1 MPEQIGKCM
10 NMPLNRGKC
19 IFLQRRCDVCDGMV
33 VRRLKDTSS
42 FIIIAQG
49 KTLCIGASLPSS
61 RTEASVGHSMPT
73 GQRLLDGDFG
83 MLVPVSLKIYTLH
96 IAVFDRFAEVIL

>member
-1 MPEQIGKCM
+1 M

-19 IFLQRRCDVCDGMV
+19 IFLQRRCDGCDGMV
-33 VRRLKDTSS
+33 VKILKDTSS
-42 FIIIAQG
+42 FVISAQG

-61 RTEASVGHSMPT
+61 RTEASIGHSMPT

-83 MLVPVSLKIYTLH
+83 MLVPVSINIYTHSLYL
-96 IAVFDRFAEVIL
+96 IDLQRSYCN